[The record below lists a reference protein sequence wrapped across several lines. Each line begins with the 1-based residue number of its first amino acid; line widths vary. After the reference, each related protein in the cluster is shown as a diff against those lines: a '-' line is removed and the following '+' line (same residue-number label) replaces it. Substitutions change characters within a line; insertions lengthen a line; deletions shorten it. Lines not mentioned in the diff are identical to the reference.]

1 MAAGYYFVVF
11 DWDTAR
17 APHGLESEK
26 SLRTHHTGIKTDLER
41 RTSEEL
47 CQEAIREAKALHKD
61 ADVTTKELGFG
72 NGFAFQHGV
81 YCSYSSKE
89 GKHVLF
95 SGEVSKWP
103 GLDLV
108 KETHD
113 AYLRDQEKESHT
125 INESA
130 WLLSFYL
137 GLCECANLDHD
148 AVLDCFSNIEGRFA
162 FVIFD
167 ERSKRVLASRD
178 ANGDEPLYW
187 GVTETGQLLFGTSP
201 DDFEH
206 CEPSATLFP
215 SGTVYLSQGDTVAE
229 HPGDKGWVILGS
241 QWPGQLLSFVPD
253 AQHKW
258 RHVKEIPRVTSKG
271 ILCGSVYR
279 IASDKD
285 LSNVTETY

>member
-1 MAAGYYFVVF
+1 
-11 DWDTAR
+11 
-17 APHGLESEK
+17 
-26 SLRTHHTGIKTDLER
+26 LER

-61 ADVTTKELGFG
+61 VDLTTKELGFG

-81 YCSYSSKE
+81 YCSYSTKE

-130 WLLSFYL
+130 WLLSFYV
-137 GLCECANLDHD
+137 GLCESANLDHD

-167 ERSKRVLASRD
+167 EHRKRVLASRD

-187 GVTETGQLLFGTSP
+187 GVTESGQLLFGTNS
-201 DDFEH
+201 DDFDH

-258 RHVKEIPRVTSKG
+258 RHIKEIPRVTSKG
-271 ILCGSVYR
+271 VLCGSVYR
-279 IASDKD
+279 IESEKD
-285 LSNVTETY
+285 LSNVTESY